1 LIRTLSR
8 ALVVGGAGF
17 YGSWLVDALVAEG
30 VAATVLDERPPTYLP
45 SAIETVCADAAEV
58 DLVKLLDTNEI
69 DAIFQLAGSGLVP
82 ETLKRPV
89 DDLRRN
95 AVTTLVVLEAARAA
109 RRTPLVAFVS
119 SAAVYGEAQRM
130 PMAEDHP
137 LCPVSPYGISKLAA
151 ERYVSL
157 YASLYGLP
165 TFSVRPFSLYGP
177 RQRKLAIYDLL
188 SRLVDGESPLLVNA
202 APEVSRDFV
211 FVEDAARALVTLAAS
226 APASGEAYNLASG
239 QPTTLGELASLLID
253 AVGCGAEARFTGEIR
268 PGDPIRWD
276 GDPSLA
282 AAFGAECHT
291 SLAAGLGMTAAWVT
305 QDRLDSATG

>member
-1 LIRTLSR
+1 M
-8 ALVVGGAGF
+8 
-17 YGSWLVDALVAEG
+17 
-30 VAATVLDERPPTYLP
+30 
-45 SAIETVCADAAEV
+45 
-58 DLVKLLDTNEI
+58 
-69 DAIFQLAGSGLVP
+69 P

-95 AVTTLVVLEAARAA
+95 AVTTLVVLEAARNA

-157 YASLYGLP
+157 YASLYGIP
-165 TFSVRPFSLYGP
+165 AFSVRPFSLYGP

-188 SRLVDGESPLLVNA
+188 ARLVDGESPLLVNGNS
-202 APEVSRDFV
+202 EVSRDFV

-239 QPTTLGELASLLID
+239 QPTTLGELASLLIE
-253 AVGCGAEARFTGEIR
+253 AVGGGAEATFTGELR
-268 PGDPIRWD
+268 TGDPIRWD

-282 AAFGAECHT
+282 AALGAECHT
-291 SLAAGLGMTAAWVT
+291 PLASGLGMTAAWVT
-305 QDRLDSATG
+305 QDRLTSATA